1 MTDTLIAILILLL
14 IITSVLLFNSVNK
27 LSENYSNINVNL
39 NPTNYNSTKCKQK
52 NDEVQYPIAY
62 NDYCNMENNLDTFL
76 TPSKYNVKK
85 VKQPALSLHT
95 LPQLYSSQK
104 LLAYNEYCD
113 ISQSSITN
121 IIPYAYNEFCMSQTS
136 SNSPLETYSNTYV
149 SPPQTISPMPLQE
162 QDNYRGQYL
171 NQLIDAITLRTPPT
185 TIVPTTT
192 TPTVPTTTTTPTV
205 PTTTTAPTTPN
216 NNVTQV
222 HNITT
227 RPAGYGTIKG
237 YYSTTTSTHL
247 LDNPLTI
254 YYEQMNINYAPN
266 TWQIKHIPLETELP
280 DYGTWWNWT
289 NELENINKVIDF
301 LGTTL
306 GKFETHIIAATP
318 KINPLIWV
326 RKMNK
331 SRSTQYEINDN
342 NFYNANIFYNALLIK
357 INANAN
363 NPDAQITFTNEEW
376 LSFNINNINALHY
389 IKVGT
394 KQYKAFSP
402 GSDRVNRE
410 ALTIINRDINTDPP
424 IIGAIG
430 TPEDYIA
437 LLNGE
442 QDTRNINDNLK
453 VEECGGVC
461 LLYKTKSNRKRIYI
475 MFDLGLTLYRNINNS
490 ANDNEKK
497 NWLRK
502 EIYAVLSHEYCHVMQ
517 LQIVDPTFP
526 PRWGGDILG
535 FGENAPHSISR
546 WWLECF
552 AYLLPD
558 FMSLGFNNFNIQTE
572 IIRAI
577 DDIKTQTQITANE
590 FSDRLMYVRQ
600 YGYVSK
606 RHWGYLVAAYMA
618 KLKTWKYVLVD
629 FYYDFQRVPSNTPV
643 TRNGT
648 ITYVPDL
655 DKLFLHNF
663 DKTEEAFLQD
673 IYAKV
678 KNNTITIDYLS
689 DVLPGGSNF
698 GIQGLDQFNQSNL
711 IN

>member
-1 MTDTLIAILILLL
+1 MTNSIYIIVSLILVL
-14 IITSVLLFNSVNK
+14 IIIIYILLFNTYK
-27 LSENYSNINVNL
+27 KTYENYSNANVSSL
-39 NPTNYNSTKCKQK
+39 SPTSYNSTNCKPK
-52 NDEVQYPIAY
+52 SDEVQFPKAY
-62 NDYCNMENNLDTFL
+62 NDFCNTQHTLEDVSLAQ
-76 TPSKYNVKK
+76 SKKNKSS
-85 VKQPALSLHT
+85 QPLLSLHT
-95 LPQLYSSQK
+95 LPIVQSSKKLY
-104 LLAYNEYCD
+104 AYNEYCD
-113 ISQSSITN
+113 ISQGSLTN
-121 IIPYAYNEFCMSQTS
+121 NIPYAYNEHCMTQIRLRT
-136 SNSPLETYSNTYV
+136 PLDAYNNTYV
-149 SPPQTISPMPLQE
+149 SPLAILSDSLNLFLTSPSASPT
-162 QDNYRGQYL
+162 
-171 NQLIDAITLRTPPT
+171 ASPT
-185 TIVPTTT
+185 TSPTASPTTGHT
-192 TPTVPTTTTTPTV
+192 SP
-205 PTTTTAPTTPN
+205 PN
-216 NNVTQV
+216 DTSL
-222 HNITT
+222 TT
-227 RPAGYGTIKG
+227 RPSAPSTSSGYGNING
-237 YYSTTTSTHL
+237 WYSTAKSEYL
-247 LDNPLTI
+247 LDNPIAI
-254 YYEQMNINYAPN
+254 YYEQMIINYAPD
-266 TWQIKHIPLETELP
+266 TWKFLHIPLVSELP
-280 DYGTWWNWT
+280 IYGTWWNWT
-289 NELENINKVIDF
+289 NELENINKVIDY

-318 KINPLIWV
+318 IINPLIWV

-331 SRSTQYEINDN
+331 SRSTDYEIIN
-342 NFYNANIFYNALLIK
+342 NSFYNALLIK
-357 INANAN
+357 INAYTD
-363 NPDAQITFTNEEW
+363 NPDAQIIFTNEEW
-376 LSFNINNINALHY
+376 QSFNINNINTLHY

-430 TPEDYIA
+430 TQEDYIA

-461 LLYKTKSNRKRIYI
+461 LLYKTKSNRKRTYI
-475 MFDLGLTLYRNINNS
+475 MFDLGLTLYRSINNR

-558 FMSLGFNNFNIQTE
+558 FMSLGFNYFNIQNE
-572 IIRAI
+572 IAQAI

-590 FSDRLMYVRQ
+590 FSDRLMYVRH

-606 RHWGYLVAAYMA
+606 RYWGYLVAAYMA

-648 ITYVPDL
+648 LTYVPDL

-663 DKTEEAFLQD
+663 GKTEEAFLQD

-678 KNNTITIDYLS
+678 KNNTITIDYLR
-689 DVLPGGSNF
+689 DVLPGGTNF
-698 GIQGLDQFNQSNL
+698 GIQGLDKFNQSNL
-711 IN
+711 I